1 MIVNFETRR
10 GRHWSDAMTP
20 DDADRLT
27 TLEILTA
34 EQERTI
40 AELSMEIAGAWKAI
54 DELTRRMDA
63 MALRLTGVE
72 EATAPDTPITKPPH
86 W

>member
-20 DDADRLT
+20 DADERLT

-40 AELSMEIAGAWKAI
+40 AELSAEIAGAWKVI
-54 DELTRRMDA
+54 DDLTRRMDSV
-63 MALRLTGVE
+63 ALRLSGVE

>member
-1 MIVNFETRR
+1 MSIAR
-10 GRHWSDAMTP
+10 GPKDRINAMTT
-20 DDADRLT
+20 DADSRLT

-40 AELSMEIAGAWKAI
+40 SELSAEIAGAWKII
-54 DELTRRMDA
+54 DDLTRRMDA
-63 MALRLTGVE
+63 MALRLTGIE

>member
-1 MIVNFETRR
+1 
-10 GRHWSDAMTP
+10 MTT
-20 DDADRLT
+20 DADSRLT

-40 AELSMEIAGAWKAI
+40 AELSAEIAGAWKII
-54 DELTRRMDA
+54 DDLTRRMDS
-63 MALRLTGVE
+63 MALRLTGIE

>member
-1 MIVNFETRR
+1 
-10 GRHWSDAMTP
+10 MTP
-20 DDADRLT
+20 DADERLT

-40 AELSMEIAGAWKAI
+40 AELSAEIASAWKVI
-54 DELTRRMDA
+54 DDLTRRMDA
-63 MALRLTGVE
+63 MSLRLSGVE

>member
-1 MIVNFETRR
+1 MSIAR
-10 GRHWSDAMTP
+10 GPKDRINTMTT
-20 DDADRLT
+20 DADSRLT

-40 AELSMEIAGAWKAI
+40 AELSAEIAGAWKII
-54 DELTRRMDA
+54 DDLTRRMDA
-63 MALRLTGVE
+63 MALRLTGIE

>member
-1 MIVNFETRR
+1 MDTDERI
-10 GRHWSDAMTP
+10 
-20 DDADRLT
+20 T
-27 TLEILTA
+27 TLELLAA

-40 AELSMEIAGAWKAI
+40 HELSAEISKAWRII
-54 DELTRRMDA
+54 DDMKRRLDA
-63 MALRLTGVE
+63 MSLRMTGIE